1 MKTIIKLV
9 ALLLVCLLTACDGEK
24 VDRETLALL
33 DELDS
38 SLARRDYYES
48 LRLVRIDSLVKIADR
63 SIDPQIKYEAL
74 MEVFD
79 EYKSYR
85 YDSAYQYARRCYDL
99 ALEMNDKVNE
109 SEAKCAVSFCLMSAG
124 MFKEASEMMATVST
138 NGMNGQQLFDYYFNY
153 QKLWQEE
160 ANYSRVEPYYSNYM
174 EKSNEL
180 IDSLKTL
187 LTEDDPNWWSLTA
200 SQHMKDHRFEEAMV
214 TFQAYLSRF
223 PDTDTHDKAMA
234 VAEMAWAYIH
244 MGQKEKALQCF
255 IQSAIYDNES
265 STREITALFFV
276 AKHIGDL
283 GYHNRASRYAKQALD
298 DITFYNARQRK
309 IEIGQILPIIEQDR
323 YDALSI
329 QTHRLSITSIIIALL
344 LLVVSIAILSLR
356 RLNRQLWQARQ
367 TIAAHNAELQHIN
380 DQLVEANKIKDVYIG
395 RSFFANAEF
404 IEKMEKLYLT
414 VDRKIQTRQYEDLR
428 KTVRL
433 SALDEERRQMYA
445 IFDET
450 FLNLF
455 PSFVEQYNELFE
467 EKDRKKPADEKS
479 LTSEM
484 RIFALIRLGITDS
497 ERIARFLDYS
507 VHTVN
512 TYKTRVKNKSTIE
525 NDAFE
530 QHIMAIG

>member
-1 MKTIIKLV
+1 MKTITKLMAMLLV
-9 ALLLVCLLTACDGEK
+9 TLLTGCGGQKADPETIALLNE
-24 VDRETLALL
+24 L
-33 DELDS
+33 DE
-38 SLARRDYYES
+38 SLARRDYFES
-48 LRLVRIDSLVKIADR
+48 LRLARIDSLVRVANGTTDKQEQYR
-63 SIDPQIKYEAL
+63 TL
-74 MEVFD
+74 MRVFD

-85 YDSAYQYARRCYDL
+85 YDSAYHYARKCYDL
-99 ALEMNDKVNE
+99 ACEMGNEVNE
-109 SEAKCAVSFCLMSAG
+109 SASKCAVSFCLMSAG
-124 MFKEASEMMATVST
+124 MFKEASEMMASVTTKNMSRE
-138 NGMNGQQLFDYYFNY
+138 QLYDYYFYN

-160 ANYSRVEPYYSNYM
+160 ANYSGVEPYYSRYM
-174 EKSNEL
+174 KKSDEY

-187 LTEDDPNWWSLTA
+187 LTEDDPDWWSLTGA
-200 SQHMKDHRFEEAMV
+200 QHMKNHRFEEAMV
-214 TFQAYLSRF
+214 TIQAYLSRF
-223 PDTDTHDKAMA
+223 PDTDAHDKAMA
-234 VAEMAWAYIH
+234 LAEMAWAYIH
-244 MGQKEKALQCF
+244 TGQEEKALQSF

-276 AKHIGDL
+276 AKHICSLGD
-283 GYHNRASRYAKQALD
+283 YDRASRYAKQALD

-323 YDALSI
+323 YNALSI
-329 QTHRLSITSIIIALL
+329 QRNRLIVTSALIALL
-344 LLVVSIAILSLR
+344 LLVVSFAIVSLR
-356 RLNRQLWQARQ
+356 KLNRQLWQARQ
-367 TIAAHNAELQHIN
+367 TIADHNEELLHVN
-380 DQLVEANKIKDVYIG
+380 NQLVEANKIKDVYIG

-455 PSFVEQYNELFE
+455 PSFVEQYNKLFE
-467 EKDRKKPADEKS
+467 ESDRKKPADEKS

-512 TYKTRVKNKSTIE
+512 TYKTRVKNKSIVE

-530 QHIMAIG
+530 RQIMAIE